1 MTFDREKEIADAILY
16 EGYILYPYRASAVK
30 NRQRWTFGGVFPQGV
45 EDEISTMKTEILLR
59 ADAAARVEVLV
70 RFLQTQERQVR
81 QLRNHALGG
90 AVYDRVEALDVEG
103 QDMSL
108 GMKRLN
114 ARSRLATFFYP
125 RFCRGQ
131 DA

>member
-1 MTFDREKEIADAILY
+1 MIFDREKEIADAILY

-59 ADAAARVEVLV
+59 ADAAARVEILV
-70 RFLQTQERQVR
+70 RFLQTQQRQVR
-81 QLRNHALGG
+81 KLKLHAS
-90 AVYDRVEALDVEG
+90 ARRFTTASRSWMSRVK
-103 QDMSL
+103 DMSL
-108 GMKRLN
+108 GMKRLS
-114 ARSRLATFFYP
+114 ARSRLQTFLYP